1 MPNSTVLSTT
11 WPEASLLA
19 LPGGRP
25 GTASRTTSGVATTLT
40 AIQMIISR
48 RKWEGSCIVPRAS
61 DHVEE
66 AVHVAD
72 RLHRSREPIDEPGR
86 AGHEALPA
94 EAPWIAGANREGHRL
109 VGLLERARH
118 LGALVLRVVG
128 HAEQRHGDPELRH
141 REGVRGVGRIDD
153 VRGPRWRG
161 GSADPLHAADRA

>member
-72 RLHRSREPIDEPGR
+72 RLHRSREPVDEPRR

-94 EAPWIAGANREGHRL
+94 EAPRGPGPDREGHRL

-118 LGALVLRVVG
+118 LGALVRGVVG
-128 HAEQRHGDPELRH
+128 HAEQRHRDAHLRH
-141 REGVRGVGRIDD
+141 GEGMRGVRGIDD
-153 VRGPRWRG
+153 VRRPR
-161 GSADPLHAADRA
+161 DRKSTRLN